1 MLCFGSD
8 AAAVVIWMELSE
20 HITKTQTCSPH
31 LSPARASSS
40 WSDPVWSTCT
50 WAEGSHARCG
60 RSEWPG
66 DPTPHHR
73 GRSSTEKRASLKK
86 TKNTTTGRRSQF
98 VRQLYVLGVNRS
110 AFLRGRVTGFEVWG
124 LDMFMFTGSLKYVT
138 RLYGMY
144 CVVRTFH
151 RPANHCQFCNSII
164 TSMFLEFCNRASHN
178 EARVQQLHL
187 VAINKMLPHLFITWL
202 LIMQAGFMWCFIPQI

>member
-1 MLCFGSD
+1 MNGAQWAYHKNTNMQPSPLPSTGLLVLVWSSLVHVYLGWGLPRSLWQVRVTRWPD
-8 AAAVVIWMELSE
+8 STSPWTEQYGEEGLSE
-20 HITKTQTCSPH
+20 K
-31 LSPARASSS
+31 
-40 WSDPVWSTCT
+40 
-50 WAEGSHARCG
+50 
-60 RSEWPG
+60 
-66 DPTPHHR
+66 
-73 GRSSTEKRASLKK
+73 
-86 TKNTTTGRRSQF
+86 KNTTTGRRSQF

-144 CVVRTFH
+144 YVVRTFH
-151 RPANHCQFCNSII
+151 RSANHCQFCNSII
-164 TSMFLEFCNRASHN
+164 TSMFLEFCNSASHN